1 MMQGL
6 DESYSGV
13 MFIGY
18 HARASM
24 PGVMSHSMIFGV
36 RHFYINDKPVGE
48 LGLNAYLAGF
58 YDVPVIMAAG
68 DDCAAKEAEE
78 LIPNVTTAAVK
89 QTISRTSVKCLSP
102 QKPDGS

>member
-1 MMQGL
+1 M
-6 DESYSGV
+6 
-13 MFIGY
+13 
-18 HARASM
+18 
-24 PGVMSHSMIFGV
+24 HSMIFGV

-78 LIPNVTTAAVK
+78 LIRISSSASFAA
-89 QTISRTSVKCLSP
+89 QSSPAAMMTGTS
-102 QKPDGS
+102 

>member
-36 RHFYINDKPVGE
+36 RHFYINDK
-48 LGLNAYLAGF
+48 
-58 YDVPVIMAAG
+58 
-68 DDCAAKEAEE
+68 
-78 LIPNVTTAAVK
+78 
-89 QTISRTSVKCLSP
+89 
-102 QKPDGS
+102 